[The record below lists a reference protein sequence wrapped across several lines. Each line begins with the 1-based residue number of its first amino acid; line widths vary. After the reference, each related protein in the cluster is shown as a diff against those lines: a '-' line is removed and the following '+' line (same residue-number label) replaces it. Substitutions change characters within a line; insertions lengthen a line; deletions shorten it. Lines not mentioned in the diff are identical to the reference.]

1 MGLVKI
7 SEQLRQLRQQRQWNQ
22 DTVAERLH
30 VSRQTISNWEN
41 DRSLPD
47 LQSLLLLAD
56 LYHITLDDLVRGELN
71 MVEFKRTKRRLLGD
85 TLGTVL
91 ALSVFLLASV
101 LQESNRWW
109 LILGI
114 LALIVQ
120 GYFGFRSIQLSR
132 RKNIYT
138 MAEIL
143 NYLKTG
149 QIRPSNHRRA
159 RIILETVG
167 ALLIGGLTGGIFA
180 WFWL

>member
-1 MGLVKI
+1 
-7 SEQLRQLRQQRQWNQ
+7 
-22 DTVAERLH
+22 
-30 VSRQTISNWEN
+30 RQTISNWEN

-56 LYHITLDDLVRGELN
+56 LYHITLDDLVRGEMN
-71 MVEFKRTKRRLLGD
+71 MVEFKRKKQRLLGD

-120 GYFGFRSIQLSR
+120 GYFGFRSLQLSR

-149 QIRPSNHRRA
+149 QIRPSNHRR
-159 RIILETVG
+159 T
-167 ALLIGGLTGGIFA
+167 
-180 WFWL
+180 